1 VLVDHGFRLP
11 SALDNRPLKFD
22 EFLGKTKQVVYVSAT
37 PGPFELEHCPHMVEQ
52 IIRPTGLVDPLIEV
66 RPTKGQIDDLV
77 GEINDRIQ
85 RDERVL
91 VTTLTK
97 KMSEDLTDYMKNLGL
112 KVRYLHSE
120 IKTLERVQIL
130 RQLRL
135 GVFDVLVGINLL
147 REGLDLPE
155 VSLVTILDADKEG
168 FLRSERSLIQT
179 IGRAARNADGRVIM
193 YADRMTDSMVKAI
206 SETNRRRTI
215 QTDYNREHGITPQ
228 TIRKKVL
235 DAIEA
240 TKVAEQQASYL
251 DQVDAQNLSKKDRTA
266 LISRLEKEM
275 KEAAKQLQ
283 FERAAD
289 LRDAILELKA
299 EL

>member
-1 VLVDHGFRLP
+1 
-11 SALDNRPLKFD
+11 
-22 EFLGKTKQVVYVSAT
+22 
-37 PGPFELEHCPHMVEQ
+37 
-52 IIRPTGLVDPLIEV
+52 
-66 RPTKGQIDDLV
+66 
-77 GEINDRIQ
+77 
-85 RDERVL
+85 
-91 VTTLTK
+91 
-97 KMSEDLTDYMKNLGL
+97 
-112 KVRYLHSE
+112 
-120 IKTLERVQIL
+120 
-130 RQLRL
+130 
-135 GVFDVLVGINLL
+135 
-147 REGLDLPE
+147 
-155 VSLVTILDADKEG
+155 
-168 FLRSERSLIQT
+168 
-179 IGRAARNADGRVIM
+179 
-193 YADRMTDSMVKAI
+193 MVKAI

-266 LISRLEKEM
+266 LIARLEKEM